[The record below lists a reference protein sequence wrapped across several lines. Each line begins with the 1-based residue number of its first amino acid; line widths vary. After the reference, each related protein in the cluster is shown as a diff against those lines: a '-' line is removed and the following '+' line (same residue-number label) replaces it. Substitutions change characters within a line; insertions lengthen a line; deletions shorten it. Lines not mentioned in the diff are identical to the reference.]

1 MKIKIIK
8 KNDDYSLEYE
18 VGDIF
23 DTTGMVVW
31 RRAYCRDAPGYR
43 YHWIKRSMLYWRMRS
58 WRSPVQKESQWKKN
72 MEVDNEADSTVS
84 GGK

>member
-23 DTTGMVVW
+23 DTTGMW
-31 RRAYCRDAPGYR
+31 YG
-43 YHWIKRSMLYWRMRS
+43 
-58 WRSPVQKESQWKKN
+58 
-72 MEVDNEADSTVS
+72 
-84 GGK
+84 